1 MNDAITSAIM
11 LTTVNDTDNP
21 APVAFFESAAH
32 EHANQLNYRGKYD
45 RIHGGETGLTEEAKD
60 GVEQVPGNNA
70 DIANHV
76 VRRINED
83 DVTWINA
90 GEDNDAFN
98 GAGAPTGAVYR
109 DTVFN
114 YTRVYNLYQF
124 SENLESWCK
133 RAQAYVRANQAKFRC
148 RGYTYTKSNGNA
160 KVVPPHAMNE
170 HDPTAHNDTH
180 DQAQN
185 AAEFTL
191 RITIA
196 PDWTLRVFNTHP
208 RYVGLQFHK
217 AFRTIY
223 KMPRFLDCDIHMV
236 KRAVDAQGGV
246 VPSPEPFDMD
256 KDILAI
262 KSPLPEYTFHAGGQ
276 DVNANHRN
284 EHSPFADEA
293 TLQNATPEFIPQ
305 YGFQDCY
312 HRLKS
317 FIITSDLPTAGE
329 CSMNG
334 VAMYRILS
342 DFKYTPSTGLIESS
356 AAKKMFLSTD
366 TNYISEAPPG
376 NVDFFAA
383 NGTHSRIILM
393 RGSYP
398 MYSCLLSVVT
408 HNVQ

>member
-11 LTTVNDTDNP
+11 LTTVDDADIP
-21 APVAFFESAAH
+21 APVAFFASAAH

-223 KMPRFLDCDIHMV
+223 KMPRFLDFGIHMTETNM
-236 KRAVDAQGGV
+236 ALA
-246 VPSPEPFDMD
+246 PIDMD

-262 KSPLPEYTFHAGGQ
+262 KSPLPEYLFHGSGG
-276 DVNANHRN
+276 DHAH
-284 EHSPFADEA
+284 EHIAFAADGQITAEA
-293 TLQNATPEFIPQ
+293 ALGNATPEFIPQ